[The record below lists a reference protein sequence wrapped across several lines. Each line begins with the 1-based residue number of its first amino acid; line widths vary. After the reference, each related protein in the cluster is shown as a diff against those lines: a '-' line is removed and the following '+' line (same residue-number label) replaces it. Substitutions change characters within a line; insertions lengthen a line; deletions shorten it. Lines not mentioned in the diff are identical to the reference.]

1 MSAAWLSPIVCA
13 VRPLADASV
22 PAGRYARSLRLILR
36 RARRAKVIPAASIVS
51 SPTRQAA
58 SLPGAGGLTPL
69 AAGGLNPLT
78 PAFSPSQMINPTYF
92 TSTPGNTG
100 GAGAQGPTPTP
111 GGGMHGT
118 GTGTG
123 AGVAGPSAI
132 SPSSNLL
139 QTAGQII
146 NDSPTSGTDL
156 FEFDSLF
163 AQSILE
169 KTGLSFNEGDQLPL

>member
-1 MSAAWLSPIVCA
+1 L
-13 VRPLADASV
+13 
-22 PAGRYARSLRLILR
+22 
-36 RARRAKVIPAASIVS
+36 
-51 SPTRQAA
+51 
-58 SLPGAGGLTPL
+58 
-69 AAGGLNPLT
+69 
-78 PAFSPSQMINPTYF
+78 
-92 TSTPGNTG
+92 
-100 GAGAQGPTPTP
+100 
-111 GGGMHGT
+111 
-118 GTGTG
+118 
-123 AGVAGPSAI
+123 AI